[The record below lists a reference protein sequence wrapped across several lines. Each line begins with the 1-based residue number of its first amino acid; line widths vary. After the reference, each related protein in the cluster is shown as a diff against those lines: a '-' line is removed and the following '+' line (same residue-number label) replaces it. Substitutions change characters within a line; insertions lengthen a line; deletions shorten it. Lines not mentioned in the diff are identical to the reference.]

1 MSIEESIDISVSP
14 DVVMACYKNVPD
26 WPRWDPDTREAT
38 IDGPF
43 QAGARGRLRPAKG
56 FAVPMRF
63 VHVTDTSFTV
73 EAFAPFCTLRFE
85 HELVSIAIG
94 TRATHRV
101 TFEGPL
107 AFIFERLVGSRVRL
121 GLPVTMASLKKWT
134 EQMA

>member
-1 MSIEESIDISVSP
+1 MHFI
-14 DVVMACYKNVPD
+14 
-26 WPRWDPDTREAT
+26 
-38 IDGPF
+38 
-43 QAGARGRLRPAKG
+43 
-56 FAVPMRF
+56 
-63 VHVTDTSFTV
+63 HVTDTSFTV
-73 EAFAPFCTLRFE
+73 EAFAPFCTMRFE